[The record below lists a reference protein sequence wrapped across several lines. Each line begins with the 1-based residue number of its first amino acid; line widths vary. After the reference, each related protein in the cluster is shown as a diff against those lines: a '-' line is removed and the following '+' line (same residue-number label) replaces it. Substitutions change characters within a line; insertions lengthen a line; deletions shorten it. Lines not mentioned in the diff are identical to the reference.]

1 MLLIVLTIHS
11 VYSLY
16 MCKYARK
23 VHIRGVGQGHI
34 FIALLILVEK
44 KKLDMSLTDFDIW
57 NLNTS

>member
-1 MLLIVLTIHS
+1 
-11 VYSLY
+11 

-44 KKLDMSLTDFDIW
+44 KKAGYVTIRLWYMEFKHELE
-57 NLNTS
+57 